1 MKDKTPH
8 DPLNMIAEAY
18 ELLLERTVDELHKVE
33 EVAAPKIHH
42 LIDDAKEK
50 AIELEE
56 LTHEEA
62 DKLADFVKRDLQ
74 HAAKYITNTD
84 EEFKHWFGFE
94 KDVIKTSLLDL
105 FTRAADRTALELRQ
119 LKENLSLP
127 DEYHSGEYTGLGTL
141 YCDKCG
147 NPIQFKQPAKIPAC
161 PNCAN
166 TTFKR

>member
-1 MKDKTPH
+1 MKDKMPH
-8 DPLNMIAEAY
+8 DPLNMIGEAY

-33 EVAAPKIHH
+33 KIAAPKMHH
-42 LIDDAKEK
+42 LIDNAKEK

-62 DKLADFVKRDLQ
+62 NSLANFIKRDLH
-74 HAAKYITNTD
+74 HAAKHIGSTD
-84 EEFKHWFGFE
+84 GEFKHWLGFE

-105 FTRAADRTALELRQ
+105 FTRAADRTAVELKQ
-119 LKENLSLP
+119 LKEQLLLP
-127 DEYHSGEYTGLGTL
+127 DDYNTGEYTGLGTL

-147 NPIQFKQPAKIPAC
+147 TPIQFKQPAKIPKC

-166 TTFKR
+166 TLFKR